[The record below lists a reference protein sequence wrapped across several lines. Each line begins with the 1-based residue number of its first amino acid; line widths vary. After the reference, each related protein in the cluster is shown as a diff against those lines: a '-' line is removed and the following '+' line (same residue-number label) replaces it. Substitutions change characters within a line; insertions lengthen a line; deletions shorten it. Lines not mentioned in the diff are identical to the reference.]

1 MRNFAIGYKEKD
13 KGQYDSDRET
23 AYAHGAAMMVPMQ
36 VIKEVGLMSYIFFLY
51 YEEADWCAR
60 IANKGYSMYYVHN
73 SYVLHKESIT
83 TGKLSALKNLLSKQK
98 SYSIYE
104 TKYPWKGVLSQFRVP
119 TFHCHTKNA
128 FKFLLKGKIVLFYHI
143 IVQSVGIL
151 RISSLKKFMRILNFN
166 NSYNLVPI

>member
-1 MRNFAIGYKEKD
+1 LLKKLEKNPKIGAVSPKIKFFYQPDTLQYAGTTPMNNITMRNFAIGYKEKD

-83 TGKLSALKNLLSKQK
+83 TGKLSALK
-98 SYSIYE
+98 SIIKTE
-104 TKYPWKGVLSQFRVP
+104 
-119 TFHCHTKNA
+119 
-128 FKFLLKGKIVLFYHI
+128 IV
-143 IVQSVGIL
+143 
-151 RISSLKKFMRILNFN
+151 
-166 NSYNLVPI
+166 